1 MSRNSETNQWRML
14 YIIHDV
20 ALVHAYHHVLMDYYY
35 TWQIIFGEVI
45 RSKALSSNARQVSL
59 VEKEL

>member
-1 MSRNSETNQWRML
+1 MTML

-20 ALVHAYHHVLMDYYY
+20 ALVHAYHHVLTDYYY